1 MEKFNKIVVNEI
13 EDGSFSLRVEE
24 TSIDSLP
31 KNDLLI
37 KVKYSSLNFKDA
49 LSATGNKGVTK
60 KYPHTPGIDAAGIV
74 VQSSSTDF
82 KEGDE
87 VIVTGYD
94 LGMNTSGGF
103 SEYISVPAYWAIP
116 VPSGLSLKECMILG
130 TAGLTAAMCVDKLLR
145 NELTQGPVIVSGATG
160 GVGTLALMILNKLGI
175 ETMAFSRKESAVG
188 FLKGLGT
195 SEVIHSFEN
204 TDRPLLKPIFAAAI
218 DTVGGTILENIL
230 KLIKPNGA
238 VSICGMALSP
248 ALNTTVF
255 PFILRGLSL
264 FGIDSAEADYQWRKD
279 LWQKLS
285 NEWKPNNLEVIQKT
299 VEMSELGKEIEKM
312 LRGNQMGRI
321 VVKIS

>member
-1 MEKFNKIVVNEI
+1 MEKFNKIVVKEL
-13 EDGSFSLRVEE
+13 EDGSFSQTIEE
-24 TSIDSLP
+24 ASIDSLP
-31 KNDLLI
+31 DNDLLI
-37 KVKYSSLNFKDA
+37 KVHFSSLNFKDA
-49 LSATGNKGVTK
+49 LSASGNKGVTK

-116 VPSGLSLKECMILG
+116 VPSGISLKESMILG
-130 TAGLTAAMCVDKLLR
+130 TAGLTAAMCVDKLLH
-145 NELTQGPVIVSGATG
+145 NGLTQGPVIVSGATG
-160 GVGTLALMILNKLGI
+160 GVGTLALMILDKLGV

-204 TDRPLLKPIFAAAI
+204 TDRPLLKPIFTAAI

-264 FGIDSAEADYQWRKD
+264 FGIDSAEADYKWRKD

-285 NEWKPNNLEVIQKT
+285 NEWKPNNLEAIQKT
-299 VEMSELGKEIEKM
+299 VELSELGKEIEKM